1 MVQAQKVLRLDGRV
15 SVEIQVEDLHPRRD
29 CDNCCKGILDLIS
42 SPDINIIA
50 GDSAKH
56 VRKVSAE
63 WTDVSGA
70 VVIIRRML

>member
-1 MVQAQKVLRLDGRV
+1 MDGRV
-15 SVEIQVEDLHPRRD
+15 NVEIQVEDIHQRRD
-29 CDNCCKGILDLIS
+29 CDNCIKAACDFIS

-63 WTDVSGA
+63 WCESVSGA
-70 VVIIRRML
+70 VVTIRRAI